1 MPKLA
6 ILSNVTIDM
15 VSMSLKKEYE
25 VYQPSGFDAWQQEVL
40 DSQSGLYC
48 FKPEAVYILLYA
60 DEYNEKTGQMVLWE
74 ESIRQIS
81 VNLPQIPI
89 FVSSI
94 YIKEQSVRSYGEIGD
109 ADKKKGEWMD
119 TLRRLRQEGMEV
131 YLLPVEETAA
141 RIGYNHFYSN
151 KMWYVG
157 NMPFSIVGI
166 KAIVELIKESYHSI
180 KGMRKKCMAVDLDGT
195 LWGGVIGEDGVDGII
210 LSNHKEGQRFKDVQK
225 LLLDMKNHGVILA
238 ALSKNNQEDVEEVFE
253 MHPHMLLKKED
264 FIALEINWNSK
275 AENIKKLADRLNI
288 GLDAFVFLDDNPAE
302 REQMRA
308 MCPEVV
314 VLDFPKDTS
323 MLAGAVEDAYIRYF
337 KTLGSTRED
346 SLKTLMYQRNIK
358 RAEVKEQAGS
368 LDEYL
373 RRLGI
378 QVDIQIMTSKEEK
391 RVVQL
396 INKTNQFN
404 LTTKRYSED
413 EVCRLADSSDSV
425 VITAAMRD
433 TYGDEGLVAVMILKF
448 NGAKAEIDSFLMSCR
463 VMGRKLEDVM
473 ISAVGDWLRT
483 TRPEILRLNALYMK
497 TKKNSP
503 VEELYEKLGFSL
515 RRRIGDK
522 NREGFMKEYT
532 ILLKDMDV
540 MKNVYKSVR
549 AFK

>member
-1 MPKLA
+1 M
-6 ILSNVTIDM
+6 
-15 VSMSLKKEYE
+15 
-25 VYQPSGFDAWQQEVL
+25 

-141 RIGYNHFYSN
+141 CIGYNHFYSN

-210 LSNHKEGQRFKDVQK
+210 LSSHKEGQRFKDVQK

-238 ALSKNNQEDVEEVFE
+238 VLSKNNQEDVEEVFE

-308 MCPEVV
+308 MCPEVA

-323 MLAGAVEDAYIRYF
+323 MLAGTVKDAYIRYF

-358 RAEVKEQAGS
+358 RAEVKEQTGS

-373 RRLGI
+373 RKLGI
-378 QVDIQIMTSKEEK
+378 QADIHIMTSKEEK

-413 EVCRLADSSDSV
+413 EVLRLAESSDSV
-425 VITAAMRD
+425 VVTAAMSD
-433 TYGDEGLVAVMILKF
+433 IFGDEGIVAVMILKF
-448 NGAKAEIDSFLMSCR
+448 DGAKAKIDSFLMSCR

-473 ISAVGDWLRT
+473 VSAVGDWLRT
-483 TRPEILRLNALYMK
+483 TRPEVLRLNAPYIK
-497 TKKNSP
+497 TKKNAP
-503 VEELYEKLGFSL
+503 VEELYEKLGFSIK
-515 RRRIGDK
+515 RRIGDE

-540 MKNVYKSVR
+540 MKSVYKSVR